1 VTEGRTEQDDH
12 HGKHERPPESEE
24 PAPEETETTAIS
36 VEKGQPDPH
45 DGAQRT
51 TVMLLG
57 SGELSRELAIAFQ
70 RLGAE
75 AIVVERYVD
84 APAHG
89 VADQSLVVDITDADA
104 VAAVIGRLQPNFVVT
119 ATDVVAADAL
129 TCAGETGFAEVFPTA
144 RSTRLAADREGLRRL
159 AADQLGLPTAPF
171 WFAGSLDEL
180 RAVAEHAGY
189 PLRVQPVAV
198 VAGDGRSVIVA
209 PQDVEAAWQR
219 AVSAGGPP
227 TQNRVLAET
236 VVEIDFHVTLLTVC
250 SDGPAGPTIDFCAP
264 IGHGEA
270 IGDVREYWQPQDMN
284 LAALDA
290 AKSIAARIVKAL
302 GGRGVF
308 GVELMV
314 RGDEVYF
321 NDVTV
326 RPFETGLVTLR
337 TQRLSEFELQARAIL
352 GLPTDT
358 VMISPGAAEV
368 IYAGPEEASVAAH
381 GAEAVGALTDALR
394 VPESDVR
401 VFSRFQPGDDAGR
414 DGPRRS
420 RAIELQPGD
429 DAGRD
434 GPRRSRAIELQP
446 GDDAGRDG
454 PRRGYPQPG
463 SGEGEGRA
471 IQLRRDGRRPLGV
484 AVVTAADVR
493 TARDRA
499 RQMSG
504 ALRELWR
511 S

>member
-1 VTEGRTEQDDH
+1 VTEGRSDQDEH
-12 HGKHERPPESEE
+12 HGKHERPLELEQD
-24 PAPEETETTAIS
+24 ETETTAIA
-36 VEKGQPDPH
+36 VEKGHSDAD
-45 DGAQRT
+45 DGANRT

-57 SGELSRELAIAFQ
+57 SGELSRELVIAFQ

-75 AIVVERYVD
+75 VIAVERYAD

-89 VADQSLVVDITDADA
+89 VADQSLVVDMTDTDAL
-104 VAAVIGRLQPNFVVT
+104 AAVIRRLRPNFVVA
-119 ATDVVAADAL
+119 ATDMIVANPL
-129 TCAGETGFAEVFPTA
+129 TSAAETGLVEVLPSA
-144 RSTRLAADREGLRRL
+144 RSIRLAADREGLRRL

-180 RAVAEHAGY
+180 RAVADHAGY
-189 PLRVQPVAV
+189 PLRVQPVAQ
-198 VAGDGRSVIVA
+198 VAGQGQTVILA

-219 AVSAGGPP
+219 AVSIGGLP

-236 VVEIDFHVTLLTVC
+236 VVEIDFHVTLLTVR
-250 SDGPAGPTIDFCAP
+250 SDGPAGPAIDFCAP

-270 IGDVREYWQPQDMN
+270 IGDVQEYWQPQDMS

-290 AKSIAARIVKAL
+290 AKSIAARVVKAL

-326 RPFETGLVTLR
+326 RPFESGLVTLR

-368 IYAGPEEASVAAH
+368 IYPDL
-381 GAEAVGALTDALR
+381 EAVGAAVRGAKPVSALVDALR

-401 VFSRFQPGDDAGR
+401 VFGR
-414 DGPRRS
+414 NQS
-420 RAIELQPGD
+420 
-429 DAGRD
+429 
-434 GPRRSRAIELQP
+434 
-446 GDDAGRDG
+446 
-454 PRRGYPQPG
+454 
-463 SGEGEGRA
+463 
-471 IQLRRDGRRPLGV
+471 DGRRPLGV
-484 AVVTAADVR
+484 AVVTAADVSA
-493 TARDRA
+493 ARDRA

-504 ALRELWR
+504 ALRKLWR

>member
-1 VTEGRTEQDDH
+1 MRSADRTRLNREGEPVTEGRTDQDER
-12 HGKHERPPESEE
+12 HGKHERTPEL
-24 PAPEETETTAIS
+24 EETETTAIA
-36 VEKGQPDPH
+36 VEAGQPDA
-45 DGAQRT
+45 DSGARRS

-57 SGELSRELAIAFQ
+57 SGELSRELVIAFQ

-75 AIVVERYVD
+75 VIVVERDAD

-104 VAAVIGRLQPNFVVT
+104 LAAVIGQLHPDFVVA
-119 ATDVVAADAL
+119 ATDVIAADPL
-129 TCAGETGFAEVFPTA
+129 TRAADTGFAEVLPSV
-144 RSTRLAADREGLRRL
+144 RSVRLAADREGLRRL

-171 WFAGSLDEL
+171 WFAGSLEEL

-189 PLRVQPVAV
+189 PLRVQPATQ
-198 VAGDGRSVIVA
+198 VAGDGQTVILG
-209 PQDVEAAWQR
+209 PQDIEAAWQR
-219 AVSAGGPP
+219 AVSAGSPLAP
-227 TQNRVLAET
+227 NRVLAET
-236 VVEIDFHVTLLTVC
+236 VVEIDFHVTLLTVR
-250 SDGPAGPTIDFCAP
+250 SDGPGGPTIDFCAP

-270 IGDVREYWQPQDMN
+270 VGDVQEYWQPQDMS

-290 AKSIAARIVKAL
+290 AKSIAARMVKAL

-321 NDVTV
+321 NDIAV
-326 RPFETGLVTLR
+326 RPFESGLVTLR

-368 IYAGPEEASVAAH
+368 IYPDL
-381 GAEAVGALTDALR
+381 EAVGAASDGAQAVGALADALR

-401 VFSRFQPGDDAGR
+401 VFGRYQP
-414 DGPRRS
+414 
-420 RAIELQPGD
+420 
-429 DAGRD
+429 
-434 GPRRSRAIELQP
+434 
-446 GDDAGRDG
+446 
-454 PRRGYPQPG
+454 
-463 SGEGEGRA
+463 
-471 IQLRRDGRRPLGV
+471 DGRRPLGV
-484 AVVTAADVR
+484 AVVTAADVG

-504 ALRELWR
+504 ALRNLWR